1 MVQANRLKYLKS
13 IADELQAQATR
24 VRDLIGDVHWLSDG
38 HHKESVLLSVLRRHL
53 PSGMIASRGFV
64 IDSHDQSTCS
74 TEQDILILD
83 TSCEAPVL
91 NQGSLLIAFPRQ
103 VVACISVKTRWIK
116 KEVVDSIHG
125 LSSVRAVTKRDPR
138 RNHIWYGAYF
148 YAGLSRKNVNTS
160 LMYDHIIGGLATA
173 DGMGLIDIANP
184 GCPDFFVCS
193 GLYACKYTRLEK
205 GDGNKPIQYLSGF
218 HCDGWAT
225 ALFLGHLLDHAAIR
239 RGETESQFLSSMD
252 AIPTKPFEEAR
263 RTLSNSKAGR
273 K

>member
-13 IADELQAQATR
+13 IADELEAQATR

-38 HHKESVLLSVLRRHL
+38 HHKESVFLSVLRRHL

-74 TEQDILILD
+74 SEQDILILD
-83 TSCEAPVL
+83 TCCEAPVL
-91 NQGSLLIAFPRQ
+91 NQGNLLIAFPRQ
-103 VVACISVKTRWIK
+103 VVACISVKTRWLK
-116 KEVVDSIHG
+116 KEVADSIHG

-138 RNHIWYGAYF
+138 RNEIWYGAYF
-148 YAGLSRKNVNTS
+148 YAGFTGKTVNTS
-160 LMYDHIIGGLATA
+160 LIYDHIIDGVAAA

-184 GCPDFFVCS
+184 VCPDLFACS
-193 GLYACKYTRLEK
+193 GLYACKFTLLEK
-205 GDGNKPIQYLSGF
+205 GEGNKSIQYLSGF

-225 ALFLGHLLDHAAIR
+225 ALFIGHLLDHAAIR

-252 AIPTKPFEEAR
+252 SIPSTPFEEAR
-263 RTLSNSKAGR
+263 RTLSSAKSGG